1 VIKLRVAAALTG
13 LGAVVMCPQVHALV
27 PPEPGSSTPAA
38 EPAAPALGLLRAA
51 VRVARERPWS
61 GTQHVVSMVGGT
73 PTVTDVRVEH
83 VPSAESSPEAS
94 GLLDDTLLEA
104 LSGNYDL
111 RIAAVTTCRGRPAR
125 VVEARRPGVVGAAA
139 VAGRFWLDAST
150 GLLLRRD
157 VLQPDGTLLRSSELA
172 DVDVGRAAGV
182 TLSAS
187 NTLRPAG
194 ERLDDAALYS
204 LQKQGW
210 LTPAMLPGGLVL
222 FESRLLEGDVL
233 QLSYTDGLSTL
244 SLFGQRGEV
253 PPTTSGLVRTV
264 GGGTVWESWGEPSR
278 VVWSEHGRTWTLV
291 SDAAPSLID
300 DVLLVLP
307 HSQAQVRQDGVGP
320 RVWRGMSRVGAWLNP
335 FD

>member
-13 LGAVVMCPQVHALV
+13 LGAVVLCPQVHALV
-27 PPEPGSSTPAA
+27 PPEPGTATPAA

-51 VRVARERPWS
+51 VRVGRERPWS
-61 GTQHVVSMVGGT
+61 GVQHVVSMVGGV
-73 PTVTDVRVEH
+73 PTVSDVRVEH
-83 VPSAESSPEAS
+83 LSSADSGPEAS

-111 RIAAVTTCRGRPAR
+111 RIAAVTTCHGRAAR

-139 VAGRFWLDAST
+139 VAGRFWLDAAT

-172 DVDVGRAAGV
+172 DLDVGKADSHM
-182 TLSAS
+182 LSTS
-187 NTLRPAG
+187 NALRPEG
-194 ERLDDAALYS
+194 QRLDDAAL
-204 LQKQGW
+204 LAVHEKGW
-210 LTPAMLPGGLVL
+210 PTPAVLPGGLVL

-244 SLFGQRGEV
+244 SLFGQHGEV
-253 PPTTSGLVRTV
+253 PPTATGLVRTV

-278 VVWSEHGRTWTLV
+278 MVWSENGRTWTLV

-307 HSQAQVRQDGVGP
+307 HTPAQVRQDGVGP
-320 RVWRGMSRVGAWLNP
+320 RVWRGMSRVGSWLNP